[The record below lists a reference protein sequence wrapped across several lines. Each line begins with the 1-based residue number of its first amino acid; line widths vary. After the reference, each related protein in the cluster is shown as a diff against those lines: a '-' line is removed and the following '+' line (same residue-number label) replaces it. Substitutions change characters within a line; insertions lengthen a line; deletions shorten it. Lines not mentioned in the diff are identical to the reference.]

1 MIDLSAH
8 QAKTATRRLVTIEPA
23 LTGWLEEFKLRSGP
37 IIEPNFNKR
46 LNTFKTRLA
55 NPNKKEGGTH
65 KKVAWKQN
73 VLRHSFG
80 SYHLALYGDAS
91 KTALEMGH
99 SSTDLLF
106 KHYREVVTQEAAQEW
121 FGVTVDLVK
130 QDDDKVVEMAG

>member
-1 MIDLSAH
+1 MSAH

-23 LTGWLEEFKLRSGP
+23 LAGWLEEFKLRSGP

-46 LNTFKTRLA
+46 LNAFKTRLA
-55 NPNKKEGGTH
+55 NPNKKEGDTH

-73 VLRHSFG
+73 ALRHSFG
-80 SYHLALYGDAS
+80 SYHLALYGDAA

-121 FGVTVDLVK
+121 FGVTVDLAK